1 MPTSKGTRLYQRL
14 NEEIRVLAQQMW
26 VAPSYGPGAVTVIS
40 AMAWAVGPADPWW
53 SMQITT

>member
-40 AMAWAVGPADPWW
+40 AMAWAVGPADPW
-53 SMQITT
+53 